1 MRFELTFDAE
11 LSILLE
17 KEFESCTKQERKW
30 VSKARHSGNYSK
42 LCSRYML
49 MILQTPLCDEHLV
62 EEADDLSCNV
72 LASCLLVVHDT
83 GRGCEDDVSELTGW
97 QKLDDPLLEIC
108 QTDVVPWG
116 DHTSLVETIV
126 KSARYPATGTFQ
138 FLPAV
143 QLNDNLAGS
152 VVINFLEFADVTWRE
167 NVSM

>member
-83 GRGCEDDVSELTGW
+83 SGSCEDDVSKLTGRK
-97 QKLDDPLLEIC
+97 KLDNPLLEVSEA
-108 QTDVVPWG
+108 DVVSWR
-116 DHTSLVETIV
+116 DDTSLVEAI
-126 KSARYPATGTFQ
+126 KR
-138 FLPAV
+138 
-143 QLNDNLAGS
+143 N
-152 VVINFLEFADVTWRE
+152 
-167 NVSM
+167 